1 MAKYTAKD
9 EDVKSMYQRDRVD
22 YDIFLI
28 DYDVDAN
35 AETAQGKSAI
45 QMLSDTIKTKRF
57 QPIKNLYNMYT
68 AIYAFLIAIAFI
80 LMFVLMF
87 IWIVFGF
94 LVLFKKDPIS
104 KAKFKVLNLVFLF
117 AFGVLLL
124 IYLYNKIKD
133 TAQLNQEKIIYVL

>member
-22 YDIFLI
+22 YDIFLL

-45 QMLSDTIKTKRF
+45 QMLSDTIKTKKF

-80 LMFVLMF
+80 LMFVLIF
-87 IWIVFGF
+87 IWIVFG
-94 LVLFKKDPIS
+94 LMVLFKKDPIS
-104 KAKFKVLNLVFLF
+104 KTKFSVLNLVFLF

-124 IYLYNKIKD
+124 IYLFTKIKD

>member
-1 MAKYTAKD
+1 MAKYTANDKD
-9 EDVKSMYQRDRVD
+9 VNVMYDHDRVD
-22 YDIFLI
+22 YDIFLL

-45 QMLSDTIKTKRF
+45 QMLSDTIKTKKF

-80 LMFVLMF
+80 LMFILMF
-87 IWIVFGF
+87 IWILYGL
-94 LVLFKKDPIS
+94 LVLFKKDPVS
-104 KAKFKVLNLVFLF
+104 KAKFRVLNLVFLF

-124 IYLYNKIKD
+124 IYLYTKIKD

>member
-9 EDVKSMYQRDRVD
+9 DDVKSMYQRDRVD

-45 QMLSDTIKTKRF
+45 QMLSDTIKTKKF

-80 LMFVLMF
+80 LMFFLMF
-87 IWIVFGF
+87 FWIVYG
-94 LVLFKKDPIS
+94 LMVLFKKDPIS

-124 IYLYNKIKD
+124 IYLYTKIKD

>member
-1 MAKYTAKD
+1 MAKYTATDK
-9 EDVKSMYQRDRVD
+9 DVKVMYHHDRVD
-22 YDIFLI
+22 YDIFLL

-45 QMLSDTIKTKRF
+45 QMLSDTIKTKKF

-80 LMFVLMF
+80 LLFVLMF
-87 IWIVFGF
+87 IWIVYGL

-104 KAKFKVLNLVFLF
+104 KAKFNVLNLVFLF

-124 IYLYNKIKD
+124 IYLFTKIKD
-133 TAQLNQEKIIYVL
+133 TAQTNQEKIIYVL

>member
-1 MAKYTAKD
+1 MAKYTADD
-9 EDVKSMYQRDRVD
+9 EDIKVMYNHDRVD
-22 YDIFLI
+22 YDVFLT

-45 QMLSDTIKTKRF
+45 QMLSDTIKKQKF
-57 QPIKNLYNMYT
+57 QPITNLYNMYT

-80 LMFVLMF
+80 LMFALMF
-87 IWIVFGF
+87 VWILFGLF
-94 LVLFKKDPIS
+94 VLFKKDPIS
-104 KAKFKVLNLVFLF
+104 KAKFKVVNLVFLF

-124 IYLYNKIKD
+124 IYLYTKIKD

>member
-22 YDIFLI
+22 YDIFLL

-45 QMLSDTIKTKRF
+45 QMLSDTIKTKKF

-80 LMFVLMF
+80 LMFVLIF
-87 IWIVFGF
+87 IWIVFG
-94 LVLFKKDPIS
+94 LMVLFKKDPVS
-104 KAKFKVLNLVFLF
+104 KTKFSVLNLVFLF

-124 IYLYNKIKD
+124 IYLFTKIKD

>member
-9 EDVKSMYQRDRVD
+9 EDVKVMYDRDRVD
-22 YDIFLI
+22 YDIFLL

-45 QMLSDTIKTKRF
+45 QMLSDTIKTKKF

-87 IWIVFGF
+87 IWIVYG
-94 LVLFKKDPIS
+94 LMVLFKKDPIS
-104 KAKFKVLNLVFLF
+104 KAKFNVLNLVFMF

-124 IYLYNKIKD
+124 IYLFTKIKD
-133 TAQLNQEKIIYVL
+133 SAQLNQEKIIYVL